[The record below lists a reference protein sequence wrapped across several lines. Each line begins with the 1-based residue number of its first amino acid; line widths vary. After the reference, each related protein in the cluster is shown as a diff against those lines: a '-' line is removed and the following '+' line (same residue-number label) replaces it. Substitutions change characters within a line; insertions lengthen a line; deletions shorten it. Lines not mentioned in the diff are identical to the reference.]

1 MGYVPLHVHSQYSIL
16 DSTLSLKA
24 IVDKCKQWGI
34 ETCALTDFCNMY
46 GAVDFYD
53 ACSKGGIRPIIG
65 CEMMVA
71 PGDCREKKKMY
82 GVPAGHPLIILAK
95 NKIGYQNLCK
105 LSSVAFL
112 EGFYYFPRIDLN
124 LLNEHREGLI
134 CLSGPFY
141 GKIGSLIS
149 EDQMEE
155 AEKEIAL
162 MQKIFGEDFFLE
174 VARHRMSENA
184 FSENGIET
192 ETWLVQKIQ
201 SSTDKQEKIA
211 QVLKELGQRYSIP
224 LVATNDIRYADRED
238 FSAHEILMNVSSGE
252 PCEIWEK
259 DSYGNLKFCIPNPKR
274 MTTYSHELYFKS
286 PEQMKQLFVDMPDAI
301 DNTQIVADRCQFAFD
316 FTQRFYPVFVAPQLE
331 NTSYT
336 PEDRL
341 TAAEKYLRDLC
352 KRNISRRYTE
362 AHLEKVR
369 EKYPDQDPLKVVEDR
384 LEYEL
389 EVIISKGM
397 CDYLL
402 IVHDFIS
409 WAKNQKI
416 PVGPG
421 RGSGVGSI
429 ILYLT
434 DVTDIEPL
442 RFNLFFER
450 FINPQRPSYPDIDV
464 DICMDRRSEV
474 IEYTLRKYGRDSV
487 AQIITFGTMK
497 AKMAIKDVGRVLS
510 IPLAKVN
517 AIAALIPEDPK
528 ITIDA
533 ALEIDAD
540 LRQMVES
547 DKETKRIIDF
557 AKKVEGSIRNTGIHA
572 AGLIISGESLTNHIP
587 VCTSKDTDI
596 FVTQFSMKP
605 VEKVGMLKIDFLG
618 LKTLTCIQRTVNA
631 VKEGCGKDVDWV
643 SLPLDDK
650 VTFDLLNQGKTMGV
664 FQLES
669 TGMQELEKQLSIDRF
684 EEIIA
689 VNALYRPGPMEMIPS
704 FIARKHGREKIE
716 YDHELLRDILK
727 ETYGIMVYQE
737 QVMQLAQI
745 MAGYTLGEGD
755 LLRKAMGKKDVEE
768 MARQK
773 LKFCEGAVNKGID
786 KELAAKIFEKVEKF
800 ASYGFNKSHAT
811 AYAYLSYV
819 TAYLKAN
826 YPGEWLS
833 ASMTC
838 DMTDLSKVAKHIREG
853 QSMGIKVLPPH
864 INESELTF
872 VATKEG
878 IHFALCAIKG
888 VGEGVI
894 EIIIRERGDN
904 GPYASL
910 GDFLKRVDL
919 LNVGKKM
926 IEALIL
932 AGSFDFTGW
941 SRKQLVLFLLEHFD
955 SFVREKKEKEKGILD
970 LFSNQTLGDEAI
982 YQTFEIPPP
991 EGEDNKLERLNK
1003 EKELLGFYVTGH
1015 PLDEFKELMERLG
1028 CLNLNE
1034 IEQLPDRTVFKAAF
1048 IVDTLQVRI
1057 SQKNQKKFAIL
1068 TIGNGIERYEL
1079 PVWPELYEQKASLL
1093 EENALLVGVLQ
1104 IEKREEGVKLGCK
1117 TLAQLTTLSPEDE
1130 KELGHVFESSERA
1143 KKSENRNGKAASTK
1157 AKMNEESKK
1166 FVLKV
1171 DVKTLAMSQILKIKQ
1186 LLNEHGGKDQFHL
1199 IFLDGD
1205 KILGKVEVESA
1216 FGVNSSPELKKELE
1230 LLGTIDLIST

>member
-16 DSTLSLKA
+16 DSTLSPKA

-46 GAVDFYD
+46 GVVDFYE
-53 ACSKGGIRPIIG
+53 ACTKGGVKPIIG
-65 CEMMVA
+65 IEMMVA
-71 PGDCREKKKMY
+71 PTDCREKKKIY
-82 GVPAGHPLIILAK
+82 GIPAGYPLILLAK
-95 NKIGYQNLCK
+95 NKVGYQNLCK
-105 LSSVAFL
+105 LSSIAFL

-124 LLNEHREGLI
+124 LLTAHSEGLI

-141 GKIGSLIS
+141 GKIGSLIT
-149 EDQMEE
+149 DDRMEE
-155 AEKEIAL
+155 AEVEIGL
-162 MQKIFGEDFFLE
+162 MQKIFGDDFFLE
-174 VARHRMSENA
+174 VSLHRMSEKS
-184 FSENGIET
+184 FSEDSIEA

-201 SSTDKQEKIA
+201 SSTEKQEKIA
-211 QVLKELGQRYSIP
+211 QVLREMGKRYSIP
-224 LVATNDIRYADRED
+224 LVATNDIRYADRGD

-259 DSYGNLKFCIPNPKR
+259 DSYGNLRVCVPNPKR
-274 MTTYSHELYFKS
+274 QTTYSHELYFKS
-286 PEQMKQLFVDMPDAI
+286 PEQMRNIFVDMPDAI
-301 DNTQIVADRCQFAFD
+301 ENTQIVADRCQYAFD
-316 FTQRFYPVFVAPQLE
+316 FSQRFYPVFVAPQLE
-331 NTSYT
+331 NKSYT
-336 PEDRL
+336 PEERL
-341 TAAEKYLRDLC
+341 AAAEKYLRELS
-352 KRNISRRYTE
+352 KKNIPRRYTE
-362 AHLEKVR
+362 AHLEKVKER
-369 EKYPDQDPLKVVEDR
+369 YPGQDPLKVVEDR

-409 WAKNQKI
+409 WAKSQKI

-474 IEYTLRKYGRDSV
+474 IEYTLRKYGRDCV

-528 ITIDA
+528 ITIDT
-533 ALEIDAD
+533 ALEVDAD
-540 LRQMVES
+540 LRQMYES
-547 DKETKRIIDF
+547 DKDTKRIIDF

-572 AGLIISGESLTNHIP
+572 AGLIISGEPLMNQIP

-596 FVTQFSMKP
+596 FVTQYSMKP

-631 VKEGCGKDVDWV
+631 VKEGCGKEIDWMN
-643 SLPLDDK
+643 LPLDDK
-650 VTFDLLNQGKTMGV
+650 VTFNLLNQGRTMGV

-684 EEIIA
+684 EEVIA

-716 YDHELLRDILK
+716 YDHEHLRDILN

-755 LLRKAMGKKDVEE
+755 LLRKAMGKKDAEE
-768 MARQK
+768 MERQK

-786 KELAAKIFEKVEKF
+786 KELAVKIFEKVEKF
-800 ASYGFNKSHAT
+800 AFYGFNKSHAT

-826 YPGEWLS
+826 YPGEWLA

-864 INESELTF
+864 INESALTF
-872 VATKEG
+872 MATKEG

-888 VGEGVI
+888 IGEGVI
-894 EIIIRERGDN
+894 EIILRERDSN
-904 GPYASL
+904 GPFVSL
-910 GDFLKRVDL
+910 GGFLKRVDL
-919 LNVGKKM
+919 LHTGKKM
-926 IEALIL
+926 VESLIL
-932 AGSFDFTGW
+932 AGAFDYSGW
-941 SRKQLVLFLLEHFD
+941 SRKQLTQFLLDNFD

-970 LFSNQTLGDEAI
+970 FFSNQSLGEGANEHTYEMPVCDEK
-982 YQTFEIPPP
+982 E
-991 EGEDNKLERLNK
+991 NRLDRLK
-1003 EKELLGFYVTGH
+1003 TEKELLGFYVTGH
-1015 PLDEFKELMERLG
+1015 PLDEFQELVKRLG
-1028 CLNLNE
+1028 CLSLNE
-1034 IEQLPDRTVFKAAF
+1034 IDELPDRTVFKAAF

-1057 SQKNQKKFAIL
+1057 SQRNQKKFAIT
-1068 TIGNGIERYEL
+1068 TISNGIERFEL
-1079 PVWPELYEQKASLL
+1079 PIWPELFEQKASLL
-1093 EENALLVGVLQ
+1093 VENALLMGILQ
-1104 IEKREEGVKLGCK
+1104 IEKRDGSLKLGCK
-1117 TLAQLTTLSPEDE
+1117 SFAELTTFTPEDE
-1130 KELGHVFESSERA
+1130 KEFTEIFENCAKENKSEGRGERKNSTS
-1143 KKSENRNGKAASTK
+1143 KKSK
-1157 AKMNEESKK
+1157 EESKI

-1171 DVKTLAMSQILKIKQ
+1171 DLKTIAMSKILKIKQ
-1186 LLNEHGGKDQFHL
+1186 LLIDHGGKDQFHL
-1199 IFLDGD
+1199 VFAEGD
-1205 KILGKVEVESA
+1205 KVIGKVEIDSG

-1230 LLGTIDLIST
+1230 TIGTVDLISL